1 MHDRLDDRRDNNSEI
16 ENKDYQK
23 DIRYALQ
30 LCRWVIKPIGIWPLI
45 YDGVTKREII
55 ISIVLGFACISCLCF
70 VLIPSGLHTLIYE
83 KNINIKLKLFGP
95 VGFCLTSTIKYC
107 YLGIKGKA
115 IGRCIGY
122 MDKDWRHVRDKDYRR
137 IMIKHATVGRNLTIL
152 CASFLYSGGMSYHT
166 IMPLFSRKRIDENHT
181 IRPLTYPGYD
191 HFFESQA
198 SPTYEII
205 FFTHCIY
212 ALITYNITTATCSLA
227 AIFVSHVCGQ
237 VQIIISR
244 LDDLVDG
251 KRSKNTVVADRLAV
265 IIQDHVKVLRFS
277 EQVEKVLR
285 EVCLMELVASTLIIC
300 LLQYYCMTEW
310 SNNDAVAIFTYF
322 ILLVSFTF
330 NIFIFCYIG
339 ELLVNECRKI
349 GAASYNIEWYRLSAN
364 KGLDLVLLI
373 AIANYPPKI
382 TAGKIFELSFAT
394 FGRVLKSSVVYLN
407 LIQAV
412 AE

>member
-1 MHDRLDDRRDNNSEI
+1 MHDRLNDRRDNNSGI
-16 ENKDYQK
+16 GNKNYQK

-30 LCRWVIKPIGIWPLI
+30 FCRWVLKPIGIWPLI

-55 ISIVLGFACISCLCF
+55 ISIVLGFACVSCLCF

-83 KNINIKLKLFGP
+83 KNINVKLKLFGP

-115 IGRCIGY
+115 IGRCIIC
-122 MDKDWRHVRDKDYRR
+122 MEKDWRHIGDEDYRK

-205 FFTHCIY
+205 FITHCIY

-227 AIFVSHVCGQ
+227 ATFVSHVCGQ

-244 LDDLVDG
+244 LDDLIDG
-251 KRSKNTVVADRLAV
+251 KRSKNTLLADRLAV

-277 EQVEKVLR
+277 EQVDKVLR

-310 SNNDAVAIFTYF
+310 TNNDAIAILTYF

-339 ELLVNECRKI
+339 ELLVNQLER
-349 GAASYNIEWYRLSAN
+349 
-364 KGLDLVLLI
+364 
-373 AIANYPPKI
+373 
-382 TAGKIFELSFAT
+382 
-394 FGRVLKSSVVYLN
+394 
-407 LIQAV
+407 
-412 AE
+412 

>member
-1 MHDRLDDRRDNNSEI
+1 MHDRSNIHSETGI
-16 ENKDYQK
+16 RNIHYQK
-23 DIRYALQ
+23 DIKYALQ
-30 LCRWVIKPIGIWPLI
+30 FCRWVLKPIGIWPLI
-45 YDGVTKREII
+45 YPGATKKQITLSIFLGIACVT
-55 ISIVLGFACISCLCF
+55 CLCF

-83 KNINIKLKLFGP
+83 QNINIKLKLFGP

-107 YLGIKGKA
+107 YLGIKGNA
-115 IGRCIGY
+115 IGRCIYY
-122 MDKDWRHVRDKDYRR
+122 MEKDWKYVKDENYRR
-137 IMIKHATVGRNLTIL
+137 IMMKHATVGRNLTIL

-166 IMPLFSRKRIDENHT
+166 IMPLFSRQRIDENHT

-191 HFFESQA
+191 KFFESQT

-205 FFTHCIY
+205 FVTHCVY

-227 AIFVSHVCGQ
+227 ATFVSHICGQ
-237 VQIIISR
+237 VQIILAR

-251 KRSKNTVVADRLAV
+251 RTNRNTLVADRMAI

-277 EQVEKVLR
+277 KQIEKVLR

-310 SNNDAVAIFTYF
+310 NNNDTVAILTYL
-322 ILLVSFTF
+322 ILLISFTF

-339 ELLVNECRKI
+339 ELLVDQCRKI
-349 GAASYNIEWYRLSAN
+349 GAASYNVEWYRLSAN

-382 TAGKIFELSFAT
+382 TAGKIFELSLST
-394 FGRVLKSSVVYLN
+394 FGRVLKSSVIYLN

>member
-244 LDDLVDG
+244 LDDLVEG
-251 KRSKNTVVADRLAV
+251 KRSKNTVVEDRLAV
-265 IIQDHVKVLRFS
+265 IVQDHVKVLRFS